1 MARRCLIIRGKRK
14 NREEEMFSLQG
25 KVALVTG
32 ASRGLGWAMA
42 QSLAQAG
49 ARVILNARD
58 PAALDQRVAQLQAQG
73 LAGEAAAFDVTDH
86 AAGAACI
93 RGTVE
98 RHGRF
103 DILVAN
109 AGIQHRKPITEFE
122 SVDFQR
128 VLDTNLTAVWALAR
142 EAARAMIPRRAGR
155 IIMTGSISAFLA
167 RPTIS
172 AYIASK
178 GAVHALTRQLA
189 VELAQHDI
197 TVNAIAPGYFATEM
211 NTALIDNR
219 EFNDWVCKRTPAGRW
234 GQLDEIGPVAVF
246 LASDEASFV
255 NGHVLTVDGAFSSAM

>member
-1 MARRCLIIRGKRK
+1 
-14 NREEEMFSLQG
+14 MFSLQG

-42 QSLAQAG
+42 QALARAG
-49 ARVILNARD
+49 AHVILNARD
-58 PAALDQRVAQLQAQG
+58 PAALDRCVTRLAAQG
-73 LAGEAAAFDVTDH
+73 GKGEAATFDVTDH
-86 AAGAACI
+86 AASAACI
-93 RGTVE
+93 QGALQ

-122 SVDFQR
+122 TADFQR
-128 VLDTNLTAVWALAR
+128 VIDTNLTAVWALAR
-142 EAARAMIPRRAGR
+142 EAARVMIPRKAGR
-155 IIMTGSISAFLA
+155 IIMTGSMSVLLA

-172 AYIASK
+172 GYVASK
-178 GAVHALTRQLA
+178 GGVHALTRELA
-189 VELAQHDI
+189 VELAQHNI

-211 NTALIDNR
+211 NTALIQNQ

-234 GQLDEIGPVAVF
+234 GALEEIGPVAVF

-255 NGHVLTVDGAFSSAM
+255 NGHVLSVDGAFSAAM

>member
-1 MARRCLIIRGKRK
+1 MPYHPLDKHKGEA
-14 NREEEMFSLQG
+14 MFSLQG

-42 QSLAQAG
+42 QSLAAAG
-49 ARVILNARD
+49 AHVVLNARGGK
-58 PAALDQRVAQLQAQG
+58 ALAERVAQFQAQG
-73 LAGEAAAFDVTDH
+73 ASGEAAAFDVTDH
-86 AAGAACI
+86 TTGAACI
-93 RGTVE
+93 RDAVQ

-122 SVDFQR
+122 TADFER
-128 VLDTNLTAVWALAR
+128 VVDTNLTAVWALAR

-155 IIMTGSISAFLA
+155 IIMTGSVSAFLA

-189 VELAQHDI
+189 VELAQHNI

-211 NTALIDNR
+211 NTALIENK

-234 GQLDEIGPVAVF
+234 GQLSEIGPVAVF
-246 LASDEASFV
+246 LASDEASYV
-255 NGHVLTVDGAFSSAM
+255 NGHVLTVDGAFSASM

>member
-1 MARRCLIIRGKRK
+1 
-14 NREEEMFSLQG
+14 MFSLQG

-42 QSLAQAG
+42 QSLAKAG
-49 ARVILNARD
+49 AHVILNARD
-58 PAALDQRVAQLQAQG
+58 PEALVQRVQELTAQG
-73 LAGEAAAFDVTDH
+73 LNGEAAAFDVTDH
-86 AAGAACI
+86 DAGRACI
-93 RGTVE
+93 DKAIATL
-98 RHGRF
+98 GRF

-122 SVDFQR
+122 RADFER
-128 VLDTNLTAVWALAR
+128 VVDTNLTAVWGLAK
-142 EAARAMIPRRAGR
+142 EAARVMIPRKRGR

-172 AYIASK
+172 AYIAAK
-178 GAVHALTRQLA
+178 GAVHALARELA

-197 TVNAIAPGYFATEM
+197 TVNAIAPGYFATEL
-211 NTALIDNR
+211 NEALIKNKD
-219 EFNDWVCKRTPAGRW
+219 FNDWVCRRTPAGRW
-234 GQLDEIGPVAVF
+234 GRLDEIGPAAVF